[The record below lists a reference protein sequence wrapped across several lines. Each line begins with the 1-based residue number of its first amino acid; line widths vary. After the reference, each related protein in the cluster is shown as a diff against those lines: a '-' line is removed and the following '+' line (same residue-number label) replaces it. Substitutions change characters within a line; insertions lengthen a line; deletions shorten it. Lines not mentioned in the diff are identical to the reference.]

1 MIKLTLPLKNANIII
16 VIDTSG
22 DFVHTKMYLATS
34 ENRYLG
40 IDNLKRTQKTAK
52 KIKDI
57 FEQYL
62 DHTLNTKYDETGL
75 FAYSETLFMANFVYK
90 DLNPRV
96 KIYFDQ
102 YEIRKCEIMEFSID
116 DEMIREWINQLDHIL
131 SI

>member
-1 MIKLTLPLKNANIII
+1 MIKLALPLKNANIII

-22 DFVHTKMYLATS
+22 DFVYTKMYLVTS

-40 IDNLKRTQKTAK
+40 TDNLKRTQKTAK
-52 KIKDI
+52 KIKDK

-62 DHTLNTKYDETGL
+62 DHALNTEYDETGL

-96 KIYFDQ
+96 KIYFDH
-102 YEIRKCEIMEFSID
+102 YEIKKCEIMEFSID
-116 DEMIREWINQLDHIL
+116 DEMIRAWINQLDYLL

>member
-1 MIKLTLPLKNANIII
+1 
-16 VIDTSG
+16 
-22 DFVHTKMYLATS
+22 MYDQTD
-34 ENRYLG
+34 
-40 IDNLKRTQKTAK
+40 ITAK

-62 DHTLNTKYDETGL
+62 DHTLNTKYDGL